1 MEKYPVVWGLDIGH
15 SSIKAAKLSRNGN
28 SVTVLGYAIE
38 PIAVSEDGDR
48 DEAVVKA
55 LQQLAQQED
64 IGGIPVIA
72 SLSGRQIFS
81 RTINIPVLNAKK
93 VDRMVEL
100 EARQQIPGN
109 FDEVEWGYHLSP
121 AADGASN
128 DVALF
133 AARRDITEELIRK
146 CKRAGINLVGVSVS
160 SLALYNFVRFDQEF
174 PDDETVIILDVGA
187 ENTDLV
193 LYQGETLWMRSLALS
208 GNDITKVFM
217 KKFRVSFEEA
227 ETLKRQIGDSRQAEK
242 ILKVLEGTLNELTS
256 EVQRSLG
263 FYKSQNTSAKLEN
276 IVISGNTFRL
286 PSLPE
291 YLAERLRY
299 TVNIL
304 EDLDKIQVAGG
315 IDREHFLRDL
325 QSLGVAIGLALQ
337 GTGVAKANV
346 NLLPSTLQ
354 IERVLKSKRWAAVTL
369 VALLLISFFVEN
381 SIINRVIREN
391 TDMTAKIKLKY
402 ADNEARI
409 KDSRDELAKIEPLA
423 KELKGF
429 DSYGSRGVVHAVF
442 EGVLDIAQALVK
454 EKGQVNPDGPKPI
467 EEGGDPPLQAIYVVS
482 IDFPAPNP
490 NTARNFDPFRPIE
503 EPRTV
508 NIKVRIPNLPEDPLR
523 GLHQVFVDRLK
534 VLPVPEYLH
543 GFHHGEHLFVKA
555 NETSGTKGDESFY
568 YINKNNLDASG
579 RSQPIQEEHH
589 IPMHEFIFTCQIVG
603 TATAASALAPTAEA
617 APEPQAPAV
626 PAGKAPA
633 AGKVPAAGKPDKAEK
648 APDKADKAD
657 ATKVKKEADR

>member
-38 PIAVSEDGDR
+38 PIAATEDGDR

-121 AADGASN
+121 AADGTSN

-133 AARRDITEELIRK
+133 AARRDITQELIRK

-174 PDDETVIILDVGA
+174 PEDETVIILDVGA

-193 LYQGETLWMRSLALS
+193 LYQGDTLWMRSLALS

-227 ETLKRQIGDSRQAEK
+227 ETLKRKIGDSRQAEK

-263 FYKSQNTSAKLEN
+263 FYKSQNTTAKLEN
-276 IVISGNTFRL
+276 IVISCNTFRL

-354 IERVLKSKRWAAVTL
+354 IERVLKTKRWAG
-369 VALLLISFFVEN
+369 VALVVVLAAAFFSQD
-381 SIINRVIREN
+381 SIVNRVIREN
-391 TDMTAKIKLKY
+391 NEMT
-402 ADNEARI
+402 ARI
-409 KDSRDELAKIEPLA
+409 KHIYDDNESRVKESRAELAKVEPLA
-423 KELKGF
+423 RDLK
-429 DSYGSRGVVHAVF
+429 SYDAFGSKGVAHAIL
-442 EGVLDIAQALVK
+442 EGVLSTAQDLIK
-454 EKGQVNPDGPKPI
+454 EKGQVNVSADAKPI
-467 EEGGDPPLQAIYVVS
+467 EEGGEPPLQAIYIVS
-482 IDFPAPNP
+482 IDYPQPLASKLV
-490 NTARNFDPFRPIE
+490 DPFRPIE
-503 EPRTV
+503 EPRLV
-508 NIKVRIPNLPEDPLR
+508 HVKVHIPFLANDPLKDV
-523 GLHQVFVDRLK
+523 HQSFVDRLK

-543 GFHHGEHLFVKA
+543 GFLHGDHLFIDAVEVQSVTLPEVA
-555 NETSGTKGDESFY
+555 Y
-568 YINKNNLDASG
+568 YVNKNNLDASG
-579 RSQPIQEEHH
+579 RSQPIQEEVKVK
-589 IPMHEFIFTCQIVG
+589 MHEVTFKCQIFG
-603 TATAASALAPTAEA
+603 GSAAA
-617 APEPQAPAV
+617 AISAPAPV
-626 PAGKAPA
+626 STPAGN
-633 AGKVPAAGKPDKAEK
+633 
-648 APDKADKAD
+648 DKADKAK
-657 ATKVKKEADR
+657 AKEAGK

>member
-38 PIAVSEDGDR
+38 PIAATEDGDR

-121 AADGASN
+121 AADGTSN

-133 AARRDITEELIRK
+133 AARRDITQELIRK

-174 PDDETVIILDVGA
+174 PEDETVIILDVGA

-193 LYQGETLWMRSLALS
+193 LYQGDTLWMRSLALS

-263 FYKSQNTSAKLEN
+263 FYKSQNTTAKLEN

-354 IERVLKSKRWAAVTL
+354 IERVLKTKRWAG
-369 VALLLISFFVEN
+369 VALVVVLAAAFFSQD
-381 SIINRVIREN
+381 SIVNRVIREN
-391 TDMTAKIKLKY
+391 NEMT
-402 ADNEARI
+402 ARI
-409 KDSRDELAKIEPLA
+409 KHIYDDNESRVKESRAELAKVEPLA
-423 KELKGF
+423 RDLK
-429 DSYGSRGVVHAVF
+429 SYDAFGSKGVAHAIL
-442 EGVLDIAQALVK
+442 EGVLSTAQDLIK
-454 EKGQVNPDGPKPI
+454 EKGQVNVSADAKPI
-467 EEGGDPPLQAIYVVS
+467 EEGGEPPLQAIYIVS
-482 IDFPAPNP
+482 IDYPQPLASKLV
-490 NTARNFDPFRPIE
+490 DPFRPIE
-503 EPRTV
+503 EPRLV
-508 NIKVRIPNLPEDPLR
+508 HVKVHIPFLANDPLKDV
-523 GLHQVFVDRLK
+523 HQSFVDRLK

-543 GFHHGEHLFVKA
+543 GFLHGDHLFIDAVEVQSVTLPEVA
-555 NETSGTKGDESFY
+555 Y
-568 YINKNNLDASG
+568 YVNKNNLDASG
-579 RSQPIQEEHH
+579 RSQPIQEEVR
-589 IPMHEFIFTCQIVG
+589 IKMHEVTFKCQIFG
-603 TATAASALAPTAEA
+603 GSAAA
-617 APEPQAPAV
+617 AISAPAPV
-626 PAGKAPA
+626 STPAGN
-633 AGKVPAAGKPDKAEK
+633 
-648 APDKADKAD
+648 DKADKAK
-657 ATKVKKEADR
+657 AKEAGK

>member
-38 PIAVSEDGDR
+38 PIAATEDGDR

-121 AADGASN
+121 AADGTSN

-133 AARRDITEELIRK
+133 AARRDITQELIRK

-174 PDDETVIILDVGA
+174 PEDETVIILDVGA

-193 LYQGETLWMRSLALS
+193 LYQGDTLWMRSLALS

-263 FYKSQNTSAKLEN
+263 FYKSQNTTAKLEN

-354 IERVLKSKRWAAVTL
+354 IERVLKTKRWAG
-369 VALLLISFFVEN
+369 VALVVVLAAAFFSQD
-381 SIINRVIREN
+381 SIVNRVIREN
-391 TDMTAKIKLKY
+391 NEMT
-402 ADNEARI
+402 ARI
-409 KDSRDELAKIEPLA
+409 KHIYDDNESRVKESRAELAKVEPLA
-423 KELKGF
+423 RDLK
-429 DSYGSRGVVHAVF
+429 SYDAFGSKGVAHAIL
-442 EGVLDIAQALVK
+442 EGVLSTAQDLIK
-454 EKGQVNPDGPKPI
+454 EKGQVNVSADAKPI
-467 EEGGDPPLQAIYVVS
+467 EEGGEPPLQAIYIVS
-482 IDFPAPNP
+482 IDYPQPLASKLV
-490 NTARNFDPFRPIE
+490 DPFRPIE
-503 EPRTV
+503 EPRLV
-508 NIKVRIPNLPEDPLR
+508 HVKVHIPFLANDPLKDV
-523 GLHQVFVDRLK
+523 HQSFVDRLK

-543 GFHHGEHLFVKA
+543 GFLHGDHLFIDAVEVQSVTLPEVA
-555 NETSGTKGDESFY
+555 Y
-568 YINKNNLDASG
+568 YVNKNNLDASG
-579 RSQPIQEEHH
+579 RSQPIQEEVKVK
-589 IPMHEFIFTCQIVG
+589 MHEVTFKCQIFG
-603 TATAASALAPTAEA
+603 GSAAA
-617 APEPQAPAV
+617 AISAPAPV
-626 PAGKAPA
+626 STPAGN
-633 AGKVPAAGKPDKAEK
+633 
-648 APDKADKAD
+648 DKADKAK
-657 ATKVKKEADR
+657 AKEAGK